1 MLTNKGGFTMT
12 DFQKLTEAVGNL
24 DEDTMIEL
32 LEQLMEENPSDAS
45 AALAACQK
53 GMDIVGELF
62 ETKEY
67 FISDLIFAGDL
78 MSEAVEILK
87 PELAKDASSGAG
99 KMLLCTVEGDL
110 HDIGKNIVRSMLEAG
125 GFEVIDLGIDTPA
138 EKIVETVK
146 EQDIHI
152 VGLSGV
158 LTLAIEG
165 MKKTIDALHSEGLD
179 VKVIVG
185 GSPVNEAVCAYVGA
199 DAWAFNP
206 QDTVNICTEW
216 ANA

>member
-1 MLTNKGGFTMT
+1 MT
-12 DFQKLTEAVGNL
+12 DFQKLTEAVGDL

-32 LEQLMEENPSDAS
+32 LEQLMEENPSDA
-45 AALAACQK
+45 AEALAACQK

-62 ETKEY
+62 ETREY
-67 FISDLIFAGDL
+67 FVSDLIFAGDL

-87 PELAKDASSGAG
+87 PELAKNSAGKKG

-125 GFEVIDLGIDTPA
+125 GFEVIDLGIDTPYD
-138 EKIVETVK
+138 KIVETVK

-165 MKKTIDALHSEGLD
+165 MKKTVDALRAENLD
-179 VKVIVG
+179 VKVIIG
-185 GSPVNEAVCAYVGA
+185 GSPVNEAVCAHVGA

-206 QDTVNICTEW
+206 QDTVNICSAW
-216 ANA
+216 ANG

>member
-1 MLTNKGGFTMT
+1 MQ
-12 DFQKLTEAVGNL
+12 DFQKLTAAVGEL
-24 DEDTMIEL
+24 DEDVMIEL

-45 AALAACQK
+45 EALAACQR

-87 PELAKDASSGAG
+87 PELSKSTTSGSG

-110 HDIGKNIVRSMLEAG
+110 HDIGKNIVRSMLEAS
-125 GFEVIDLGIDTPA
+125 GFEVIDLGIDTHCD
-138 EKIVETVK
+138 KILEAIK

-158 LTLAIEG
+158 LTLAIDA
-165 MKKTIDALHSEGLD
+165 MKKTVDAIRNAHLD
-179 VKVIVG
+179 VKVIIG
-185 GSPVNEAVCAYVGA
+185 GSPVSESVCKYVGA
-199 DAWAFNP
+199 DAWAINP
-206 QDTVNICTEW
+206 QDTVNICSAW
-216 ANA
+216 AKG